1 MSVKNVKLKI
11 DKGGTN
17 MSDHYFTNKPQTASE
32 TTAWTYTL
40 RGKEFKFVTDAG
52 VFSKKTVDFGSR
64 LLVETIDFSELVS
77 GDILDVG
84 CGYGPIGLA
93 LAKEDAERKV
103 EMVDVNERALGLA
116 KQNSSNNRLANV
128 LIHPS
133 DIYESVE
140 GKDFAAIVSN
150 PPIRAGKKVVH
161 GILTGA
167 FDLLKEGGTL
177 TIVIQKKQGAP
188 SAKAK
193 MEETFGNT
201 EVIAKDKGYWIIQS
215 LKKKDN

>member
-1 MSVKNVKLKI
+1 
-11 DKGGTN
+11 

-32 TTAWTYTL
+32 TAAWTYTL

-116 KQNSSNNRLANV
+116 KQNASNNRLANV